1 MSHDESA
8 MSETINLQELRAAA
22 ESRLAASADV
32 SLQSNDALLHELQVH
47 QIELEMQNESLRLSQ
62 IELEASRDRFLN
74 SYEMAPVG
82 FVTLNRQGMIIA
94 ANLTCAA
101 LLQEERLT
109 LLRRRFDTQ
118 LVRQDVERW
127 NRHLT
132 EVWNGKQMSSAEVRL
147 KRSDGSTI
155 PVLLSII
162 GVPEEASPVVHI
174 AITDITER
182 IKAESLLRESKKLAQ
197 DIIDGSSSMIYALD
211 NSGNFTLA
219 NKKLLA
225 LFNVNREQLIGRARE
240 TVLPEAVARVHR
252 DHDLT
257 VLRTG
262 VPVEFEEINLEADGE
277 HVYLS
282 QKGPLFDE
290 KGGVIG
296 IFGFSTDITEY
307 KRMARETLQATLRYK
322 DVLTDAIGAI
332 AATLEQRDPYT
343 AGHQRRV
350 AELAVA
356 IGREMGL
363 EDDRVKS
370 LYFGGLIH
378 DIGKI
383 SVPTEILGKPGRLND
398 IEFGL
403 IQTHAEAGF
412 EIIKDIDFPW
422 PVPEM
427 VRQHH
432 ERMDGSGYLQGLMGE
447 QILPEARILAVA
459 DVVEAMSA
467 NRPYRAG
474 LGIQAALDE
483 LTRERGTLL
492 DATAVDACLRIIREK
507 GFTFSK

>member
-22 ESRLAASADV
+22 ESRLAASVDV

-240 TVLPEAVARVHR
+240 AVLPEAVARVHR

-290 KGGVIG
+290 KGGR
-296 IFGFSTDITEY
+296 D
-307 KRMARETLQATLRYK
+307 RYFWFF
-322 DVLTDAIGAI
+322 
-332 AATLEQRDPYT
+332 
-343 AGHQRRV
+343 
-350 AELAVA
+350 
-356 IGREMGL
+356 
-363 EDDRVKS
+363 DRH
-370 LYFGGLIH
+370 Y
-378 DIGKI
+378 
-383 SVPTEILGKPGRLND
+383 
-398 IEFGL
+398 
-403 IQTHAEAGF
+403 
-412 EIIKDIDFPW
+412 
-422 PVPEM
+422 
-427 VRQHH
+427 
-432 ERMDGSGYLQGLMGE
+432 
-447 QILPEARILAVA
+447 RI
-459 DVVEAMSA
+459 
-467 NRPYRAG
+467 
-474 LGIQAALDE
+474 
-483 LTRERGTLL
+483 
-492 DATAVDACLRIIREK
+492 
-507 GFTFSK
+507 